1 MDKLTNYRMLIKR
14 YLSHVESL
22 VNREPTPGVETVCV
36 FDEQRDHYLLLRIGW
51 TADRRARHIT
61 LYVSIRDGKIWVEE
75 DWTEYGIATEL
86 LKAGV
91 PTQDIVLGFHPP
103 EMRPLTEF
111 AVA

>member
-14 YLSHVESL
+14 YLSHVQCL
-22 VNREPTPGVETVCV
+22 VNRQPTPGVETVCV
-36 FDEQRDHYLLLRIGW
+36 FDEERDQYLLMRIGW
-51 TADRRARHIT
+51 TADRRVRHIT
-61 LYVSIRDGKIWVEE
+61 LYVRIRNGKILIEE

-91 PTQDIVLGFHPP
+91 PTHDIVLGFQPP
-103 EMRPLTEF
+103 EMRTLTEF